1 MMDKMDYQN
10 QNAQNSIPDTDRQFS
25 AEQADTPVE
34 DDNKALLSSEKER
47 IFDKYAHK
55 YGINSDVEKERQE
68 NIDRQR
74 YVFSALNA
82 KGIENTAVERL
93 LDLTISDINHQYTMK
108 NAMESKTGFLV
119 ALWGVLLGI
128 ALNNKLHITLISEI
142 GNESAT
148 LVWRG
153 FNTLVLLGLMGTA
166 IGALVQLAQTL
177 LAGEY
182 SHYKFD
188 DKEVNF
194 KCAVDDK
201 NMMFTKLLDIN
212 TNVWKNNE
220 KTNDEKFKRLRNSVV
235 WIFFFIIFIGIGI
248 SVQL

>member
-1 MMDKMDYQN
+1 MDKMDY
-10 QNAQNSIPDTDRQFS
+10 QNAQNSIPDTGQPLS
-25 AEQADTPVE
+25 AEQTDTPVE
-34 DDNKALLSSEKER
+34 DDNKVLLSSEKER

-55 YGINSDVEKERQE
+55 YGVSNDFEKERQE

-93 LDLTISDINHQYTMK
+93 LELTISDINHQYTVK
-108 NAMESKTGFLV
+108 NAIESKTGYLI

-128 ALNNKLHITLISEI
+128 VLNNKLQVTLISEI

-148 LVWRG
+148 LVWREI
-153 FNTLVLLGLMGTA
+153 NILVLLGLIVTA
-166 IGALVQLAQTL
+166 IGALVQIAKTL
-177 LAGEY
+177 LADKY
-182 SHYKFD
+182 ACYKFD
-188 DKEVNF
+188 NKEVNF

-201 NMMFTKLLDIN
+201 NMMFTKLLDVN

-220 KTNDEKFKRLRNSVV
+220 KANKEKFKRLKSTVV
-235 WIFFFIIFIGIGI
+235 WMFLLIIFIIIGI
-248 SVQL
+248 LMQ

>member
-10 QNAQNSIPDTDRQFS
+10 QNAQNSIPDTDRPLS

-34 DDNKALLSSEKER
+34 EDNKVMLSPEGER

-55 YGINSDVEKERQE
+55 YGVSNDIEKESQE

-108 NAMESKTGFLV
+108 NAIESKTGYLI

-128 ALNNKLHITLISEI
+128 VLNNKLHVTLISEI

-148 LVWRG
+148 LVWRDI
-153 FNTLVLLGLMGTA
+153 NILVLLGLIVTA
-166 IGALVQLAQTL
+166 IGALVQIAKTL
-177 LAGEY
+177 LADKY
-182 SHYKFD
+182 ACYKFD

-220 KTNDEKFKRLRNSVV
+220 KANKEKFKRLRNSVV
-235 WIFFFIIFIGIGI
+235 WMFLLIIFIVIGI
-248 SVQL
+248 LMQ

>member
-1 MMDKMDYQN
+1 MMDKMDY
-10 QNAQNSIPDTDRQFS
+10 QNAQNSIPDTGQPLS
-25 AEQADTPVE
+25 AEQTDTPVE
-34 DDNKALLSSEKER
+34 DDNKVLLSSEKER

-55 YGINSDVEKERQE
+55 YGVSNDFEKERQE

-93 LDLTISDINHQYTMK
+93 LELTISDINHQYTVK
-108 NAMESKTGFLV
+108 NAIESKTGYLI

-128 ALNNKLHITLISEI
+128 VLNNKLQVTLISEI

-148 LVWRG
+148 LVWREI
-153 FNTLVLLGLMGTA
+153 NILVLLGLIVTA
-166 IGALVQLAQTL
+166 IGALVQIAKTL
-177 LAGEY
+177 LADKY
-182 SHYKFD
+182 ACYKFD
-188 DKEVNF
+188 NKEVNF

-201 NMMFTKLLDIN
+201 NMMFTKLLDVN

-220 KTNDEKFKRLRNSVV
+220 KANKEKFKRLKSTVV
-235 WIFFFIIFIGIGI
+235 WMFLLIIFIIIGI
-248 SVQL
+248 LMQ

>member
-1 MMDKMDYQN
+1 MEKMDYQN
-10 QNAQNSIPDTDRQFS
+10 QNAQNSIPDTDRPHF
-25 AEQADTPVE
+25 AEQTDTPVE
-34 DDNKALLSSEKER
+34 DDNKILLSPEEEK

-55 YGINSDVEKERQE
+55 YGISNGFEKEKQE

-128 ALNNKLHITLISEI
+128 VLNNKLHVTLISEI
-142 GNESAT
+142 GNESST
-148 LVWRG
+148 LLWSG
-153 FNTLVLLGLMGTA
+153 INILVLLGLVITA
-166 IGALVQLAQTL
+166 LGALVQIAQTL

-182 SHYKFD
+182 SYYKFD

-235 WIFFFIIFIGIGI
+235 WMFFFIIFIVIGI
-248 SVQL
+248 SLQL

>member
-1 MMDKMDYQN
+1 MMEKMDCQN
-10 QNAQNSIPDTDRQFS
+10 QNAQNSIPDTDQPHS
-25 AEQADTPVE
+25 AEQTDTPVE
-34 DDNKALLSSEKER
+34 DDNKVLLSPEEER
-47 IFDKYAHK
+47 IFDKYANK
-55 YGINSDVEKERQE
+55 YSIGIGFEKERQE

-93 LDLTISDINHQYTMK
+93 LDLTISDINHQYTVK

-128 ALNNKLHITLISEI
+128 VLNNKLHVTLISKI

-153 FNTLVLLGLMGTA
+153 FNTLILLGLMVTALGTLA
-166 IGALVQLAQTL
+166 QIAQTL
-177 LAGEY
+177 LAGKY
-182 SHYKFD
+182 SYYKFD
-188 DKEVNF
+188 IKEVNF

-201 NMMFTKLLDIN
+201 NMMFTKLLDAN

-220 KTNDEKFKRLRNSVV
+220 IANEEKYKHLRNSVV
-235 WIFFFIIFIGIGI
+235 WIFFLIVFIVIGI
-248 SVQL
+248 SVH